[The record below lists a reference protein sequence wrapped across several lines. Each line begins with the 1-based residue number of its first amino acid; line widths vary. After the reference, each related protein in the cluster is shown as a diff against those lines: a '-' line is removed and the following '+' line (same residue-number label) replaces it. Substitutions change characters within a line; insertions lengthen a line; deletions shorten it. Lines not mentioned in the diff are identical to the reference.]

1 MPLYD
6 PAIDFCTPP
15 PPPPALL
22 LPIPFRDDPRF
33 PTVRGV
39 LRRGMTVAGLKQF
52 IASQG
57 SSRAVVTM
65 EWDKIWACNRKVGV
79 CSRHMIFVF

>member
-1 MPLYD
+1 M
-6 PAIDFCTPP
+6 
-15 PPPPALL
+15 
-22 LPIPFRDDPRF
+22 
-33 PTVRGV
+33 
-39 LRRGMTVAGLKQF
+39 AGLKQF

-79 CSRHMIFVF
+79 VIYPGGEGGGAWLSCGKGCAQYNLELPHKVGSPENWLVNLVHL